1 MVSATS
7 SPHYTVDWAEFSRL
21 AKAPRY
27 LIDLAVPRDIDPA
40 CGEKAALY
48 DIDTLGRE
56 EFTRER
62 ALLLQQARQI
72 VDRLCSSENISQT
85 TYFARR
91 RVAFSAIRQKKVAA
105 L

>member
-1 MVSATS
+1 M
-7 SPHYTVDWAEFSRL
+7 DWAEFSRL

-62 ALLLQQARQI
+62 ALLLQQAQEIVEKYRQ
-72 VDRLCSSENISQT
+72 DLHKWESYRAQ
-85 TYFARR
+85 
-91 RVAFSAIRQKKVAA
+91 RVSGC
-105 L
+105 